1 MPFLIQ
7 SKGFWPRVEK
17 RLLIALFFLPFGTP
31 DSGSKFRG
39 YEVFIR
45 YHWASASMTKGN
57 SLSKRKRNVLRR
69 DVGSIFIIIPSK
81 YALLTKREVNMT
93 GYLAKFPLRRSRG
106 QYPVILTEQAW
117 SIGFILWQNY
127 RGFDSQRFVLL
138 LFSVLRVGR
147 LPRHWFISFFS
158 ITLPSVVCVK
168 AKRYNGPL
176 RYTIAHT
183 HVFRSPNTLETPRNE
198 AVYLSKSSTDIFKT
212 NRNLLSMR
220 CGEKI
225 PAWLVWDQIA
235 RVTSRCLEHFGW
247 CACGST

>member
-1 MPFLIQ
+1 MQ
-7 SKGFWPRVEK
+7 NVG
-17 RLLIALFFLPFGTP
+17 GQ
-31 DSGSKFRG
+31 
-39 YEVFIR
+39 IR
-45 YHWASASMTKGN
+45 CIMGDAQVAN
-57 SLSKRKRNVLRR
+57 
-69 DVGSIFIIIPSK
+69 P
-81 YALLTKREVNMT
+81 A
-93 GYLAKFPLRRSRG
+93 
-106 QYPVILTEQAW
+106 ILTQQAW
-117 SIGFILWQNY
+117 SIKDLFYCQIIVVLIHNG
-127 RGFDSQRFVLL
+127 FVLP

-168 AKRYNGPL
+168 AKRYHGPL
-176 RYTIAHT
+176 RDTIAHT

-198 AVYLSKSSTDIFKT
+198 AVYLSISSTDIFKT

>member
-1 MPFLIQ
+1 
-7 SKGFWPRVEK
+7 
-17 RLLIALFFLPFGTP
+17 
-31 DSGSKFRG
+31 
-39 YEVFIR
+39 
-45 YHWASASMTKGN
+45 MTKGN
-57 SLSKRKRNVLRR
+57 RLSKRKRNVLRR
-69 DVGSIFIIIPSK
+69 DVGSIFIIRPSK

-168 AKRYNGPL
+168 AKRYHGPL
-176 RYTIAHT
+176 RDTITHT

-198 AVYLSKSSTDIFKT
+198 AVYLSISSTDIFKT

>member
-1 MPFLIQ
+1 MTTVLFSSLYLPNTRY
-7 SKGFWPRVEK
+7 WPSVRS
-17 RLLIALFFLPFGTP
+17 IWQDIWP
-31 DSGSKFRG
+31 
-39 YEVFIR
+39 
-45 YHWASASMTKGN
+45 N
-57 SLSKRKRNVLRR
+57 SLWVQVEANEKNRKKEWR
-69 DVGSIFIIIPSK
+69 
-81 YALLTKREVNMT
+81 
-93 GYLAKFPLRRSRG
+93 
-106 QYPVILTEQAW
+106 QYPVNLTEQAW

-147 LPRHWFISFFS
+147 LPKHWFISFFS

-168 AKRYNGPL
+168 AKRYHGPL
-176 RYTIAHT
+176 RDTIART

-198 AVYLSKSSTDIFKT
+198 AVYLSISSTDIFKT

>member
-1 MPFLIQ
+1 MN
-7 SKGFWPRVEK
+7 
-17 RLLIALFFLPFGTP
+17 
-31 DSGSKFRG
+31 G
-39 YEVFIR
+39 Y
-45 YHWASASMTKGN
+45 M
-57 SLSKRKRNVLRR
+57 
-69 DVGSIFIIIPSK
+69 
-81 YALLTKREVNMT
+81 
-93 GYLAKFPLRRSRG
+93 AKFPFRILCTETKWRPMKKKMTPISS
-106 QYPVILTEQAW
+106 YILTEQAW

-168 AKRYNGPL
+168 AKRYHGPL
-176 RYTIAHT
+176 RDTIAHT

-198 AVYLSKSSTDIFKT
+198 AVYLSISSTDIFKT